1 MTSLVLLMNNIFL
14 VYPTVVP
21 ILYTL
26 TDRKLDTA
34 YQTYYYCN
42 FCEKVNKNQ
51 CACGTNDTTTFFYS
65 SVQRQVQQI
74 LSFRNTYTKIMD
86 ARKDVDIVYP
96 DTKYAEILK
105 SCPDSSA
112 TLLVNSDGIELL
124 KGVGIWPFI
133 LVLNELPLRE
143 RFMLKNI
150 VLPIIWPTGKLPTTK
165 QIQAS
170 IQTLVVELVNLE
182 NGCDYYIPELGS
194 PRKLHLFTIASCNDK
209 PSQCKM
215 ENVKGYMAEY
225 GCGVC
230 YTQIRQKSMKRQPPI
245 RVYPFEKTSVLRT
258 NESHDENISKMKK
271 ENLNDEKGH
280 L

>member
-1 MTSLVLLMNNIFL
+1 MPRYLN
-14 VYPTVVP
+14 
-21 ILYTL
+21 
-26 TDRKLDTA
+26 R
-34 YQTYYYCN
+34 
-42 FCEKVNKNQ
+42 
-51 CACGTNDTTTFFYS
+51 
-65 SVQRQVQQI
+65 
-74 LSFRNTYTKIMD
+74 
-86 ARKDVDIVYP
+86 
-96 DTKYAEILK
+96 
-105 SCPDSSA
+105 
-112 TLLVNSDGIELL
+112 
-124 KGVGIWPFI
+124 VGIWPFI

-230 YTQIRQKSMKRQPPI
+230 YTRGDLFNFYSINT
-245 RVYPFEKTSVLRT
+245 V
-258 NESHDENISKMKK
+258 
-271 ENLNDEKGH
+271 
-280 L
+280 